1 MVAGN
6 SCFAVDQA
14 MPAGDRVES
23 IVNQIAAA
31 FCWGG
36 ATMSVPR
43 FGPLMLLVVR
53 SEPLGTGGR
62 PKPPERDLGISS
74 MISNFT
80 NTIASFE
87 STVLRV

>member
-6 SCFAVDQA
+6 SCFAVEQA

-23 IVNQIAAA
+23 IFNQIAAA

-43 FGPLMLLVVR
+43 FSPLMLLVVR
-53 SEPLGTGGR
+53 SEPLDERST
-62 PKPPERDLGISS
+62 PKPTEHDLGI
-74 MISNFT
+74 
-80 NTIASFE
+80 
-87 STVLRV
+87 